1 MKISTKLSPVA
12 IAVAALCLSPLAFAG
27 SSSSAVSNSLQNSH
41 LNVGRMKFDSPT
53 TATVDGS
60 VLQNA
65 AGNLSL
71 NVASGLQN
79 QQSNAAA
86 ITKDSSKWAK
96 NQQAQAA
103 NSQDTYFNYDTQ
115 ISDTSDDASLSG
127 NAMRGASGNINSN
140 IASGVFNQQ
149 HNGLAIVSGK
159 DGMADASSA
168 NSQMSSMYSL
178 ENYYMTNNAGL
189 SGYALSGATGN
200 VGANI
205 ASGMGNQQ
213 SNNLSVASVKKGSA
227 NAAIGSLQGLTGAPA
242 PAPET
247 SNPQYVIS
255 TDLDNNASISG
266 NALTGASGNVGVNIA
281 SGDINQQAN
290 NTAISRSGG
299 GSMATAVAAAGQQMT
314 YLDPTDTGVQDS
326 ATINGHA
333 GQGASG
339 NIALNVAA
347 GAENQQQNG
356 LAMAVASNAAMGTA
370 TAPVEQVADF
380 NGGNSACSD
389 YNSTVSGY
397 TLTGATGN
405 ISLNVASG
413 NGNQQTNTLA
423 IASSQ

>member
-1 MKISTKLSPVA
+1 
-12 IAVAALCLSPLAFAG
+12 
-27 SSSSAVSNSLQNSH
+27 
-41 LNVGRMKFDSPT
+41 
-53 TATVDGS
+53 
-60 VLQNA
+60 
-65 AGNLSL
+65 
-71 NVASGLQN
+71 
-79 QQSNAAA
+79 
-86 ITKDSSKWAK
+86 
-96 NQQAQAA
+96 
-103 NSQDTYFNYDTQ
+103 
-115 ISDTSDDASLSG
+115 
-127 NAMRGASGNINSN
+127 
-140 IASGVFNQQ
+140 
-149 HNGLAIVSGK
+149 
-159 DGMADASSA
+159 
-168 NSQMSSMYSL
+168 
-178 ENYYMTNNAGL
+178 
-189 SGYALSGATGN
+189 
-200 VGANI
+200 
-205 ASGMGNQQ
+205 
-213 SNNLSVASVKKGSA
+213 GSA